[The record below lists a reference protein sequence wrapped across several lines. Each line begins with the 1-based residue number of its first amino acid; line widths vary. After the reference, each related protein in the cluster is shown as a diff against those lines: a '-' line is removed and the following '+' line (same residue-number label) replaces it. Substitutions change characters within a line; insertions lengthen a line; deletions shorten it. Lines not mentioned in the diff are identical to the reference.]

1 MLVAESRP
9 RTLGW
14 THAGPLLFGDW
25 GTSRLYVLGLAFY
38 YTGHSSLY
46 YLSVM
51 SLIMAAVAW
60 GYTIVCR
67 CFPDGGGVY
76 SAARRVSPLLSV
88 IAATLLICD
97 FIVTAA
103 LSAVEGYHYLG
114 VESKAVIVFAAIG
127 TMFVLGLINW
137 FGARA
142 AGRFA
147 LVIAIA
153 AILASAIIGAL
164 CIPLL
169 PEGLRTAKPRVE
181 GIDSIWHSWESL
193 VRIVLALS
201 GVEAVASMTGLMKQ
215 PVAKTSKRT
224 IWPVLI
230 EVIALNLIFGI
241 AINALPGRLETRVP
255 DYITYELRMGL
266 ESDLQVPPPPADATP
281 EQLAQHTQTKAA
293 TEQVLDYR
301 QTAVKVLA
309 DHAATRVF
317 GAKVGNIFAIVAGIV
332 FGLLLLSAANTAILA
347 MVSVYYALAQDGE
360 LPRQLTRL
368 NYSGVPWIGLLLAVA
383 GPALVLVFV
392 HDDKALGELYAIG
405 VVGAI
410 SINMICCAW
419 NKQLPISVWERRGL
433 WSIAFVMSAIFLTI
447 VVAKPNATIFAGSIV
462 GCVLIARYFVV
473 AKARRAKLF
482 EPLPTPEAGWLEELK
497 LAPAKLDADKP
508 RIMLAAR
515 GRDNAEYAVDLA
527 KRKNAVL
534 FAMYVRTL
542 RVLDLAPGQIPRIE
556 SDPEAQEALGTIA
569 LIAKRAGV
577 SFFPI
582 YITST
587 TIADEIL
594 DYTVT
599 FGCDTLIMGK
609 SRRSLFS
616 RRVVGDVVSQVAQ
629 HLPEGVS
636 LVTRASPGANAAANV
651 TAPEDAGPPK
661 P

>member
-14 THAGPLLFGDW
+14 LHSGPLLFGDW

-38 YTGHSSLY
+38 YTAHASIY
-46 YLSVM
+46 YLAVM

-76 SAARRVSPLLSV
+76 SAARKISPLLAV

-114 VESKAVIVFAAIG
+114 VESKTIVVASAIG
-127 TMFVLGLINW
+127 TMLVLGIINW

-147 LVIAIA
+147 LVIAVV
-153 AILASAIIGAL
+153 AIISSAIIGAM
-164 CIPLL
+164 CIPML
-169 PEGLRTAKPRVE
+169 PEGLKAAKPTVE
-181 GIDSIWHSWESL
+181 GIDNVWESWESL

-215 PVAKTSKRT
+215 PVEKTAKRT

-230 EVIALNLIFGI
+230 EVITLNVIFCI
-241 AINALPGRLETRVP
+241 AINALPGRLETKVP
-255 DYITYELRMGL
+255 DYVTYEQRMGL
-266 ESDLQVPPPPADATP
+266 SSDLKVPPPPDGATAQRIADM
-281 EQLAQHTQTKAA
+281 QQTAAA
-293 TEQVLDYR
+293 TDGVLEYR

-309 DHAATRVF
+309 DFSATQIF
-317 GAKVGNIFAIVAGIV
+317 GAEVGNIVGIAAGII

-347 MVSVYYALAQDGE
+347 MVSVYYSLAQDGE
-360 LPRQLTRL
+360 MPRALTKL
-368 NYSGVPWIGLLLAVA
+368 NYSGVPWIGLILAAA
-383 GPALVLVFV
+383 GPALVLIFV

-410 SINMICCAW
+410 AINMTCCAV
-419 NKQLPISVWERRGL
+419 NKELPIGAWERRFL
-433 WSIAFVMSAIFLTI
+433 WMIAVVMSAIFVTI
-447 VVAKPNATIFAGSIV
+447 VIAKPNATIFAGSIV
-462 GCVLIARYFVV
+462 GAVLIARYVV
-473 AKARRAKLF
+473 QSRAKRAKMF
-482 EPLPTPEAGWLEELK
+482 EPLPTPADGWLEELK
-497 LAPAKLDADKP
+497 QAPAKLDAARP

-527 KRKNAVL
+527 KKRNAVL

-542 RVLDLAPGQIPRIE
+542 RVLDVAPGQIPRID
-556 SDPEAQEALGTIA
+556 SDPQAQEALGTIA

-577 SFFPI
+577 PFFPI
-582 YITST
+582 YITSPA
-587 TIADEIL
+587 IAEEIL

-609 SRRSLFS
+609 SRRSIFS
-616 RRVVGDVVSQVAQ
+616 RRVAGDVVADVAQ

-636 LVTRASPGANAAANV
+636 LITRASIAAA
-651 TAPEDAGPPK
+651 AEGAAK
-661 P
+661 A